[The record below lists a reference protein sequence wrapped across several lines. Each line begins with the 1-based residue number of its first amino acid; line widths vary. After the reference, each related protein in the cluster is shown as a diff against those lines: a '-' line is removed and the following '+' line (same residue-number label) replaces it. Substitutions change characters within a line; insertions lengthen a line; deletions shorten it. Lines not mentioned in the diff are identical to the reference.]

1 MVLGKRA
8 TWSTAWPSAGEFQFH
23 IKPLV
28 TGRCVCAACG
38 MDTLKMERAIALPS
52 FLAPEMII
60 AGLRCRTCEA
70 EQAITLEQRAG
81 AVVLG
86 TSLPRA

>member
-1 MVLGKRA
+1 
-8 TWSTAWPSAGEFQFH
+8 
-23 IKPLV
+23 
-28 TGRCVCAACG
+28 